1 MKDVAIE
8 NRKCR
13 YVDENYLDVYEYY
26 SYSACLVQCRKDAHF
41 KTCNCT
47 HHLMPNTGMN
57 KNKNCVR
64 LTLIVCYFANII
76 SANFCRTIRTMCIIK
91 FVGIKYPS
99 EYKSF

>member
-76 SANFCRTIRTMCIIK
+76 
-91 FVGIKYPS
+91 
-99 EYKSF
+99 